1 MGCHV
6 LGGKAALNSED
17 SMEPRISYAKVAPDA
32 FKAMIALNTHVR
44 QSGLEPPL
52 LDLINVRASQVN
64 GCAYCIHMHTLE
76 ARRRGESE
84 ERLHLL
90 GAWRESPLYTER
102 ERAALAWTEAVT
114 LVAQTHVP
122 DEVFAQA
129 SRHFSEEE
137 LAKLTL
143 AVANINSLNRI
154 AISFRAVHPIS
165 GPVVTA

>member
-1 MGCHV
+1 
-6 LGGKAALNSED
+6 
-17 SMEPRISYAKVAPDA
+17 
-32 FKAMIALNTHVR
+32 
-44 QSGLEPPL
+44 
-52 LDLINVRASQVN
+52 
-64 GCAYCIHMHTLE
+64 MHTLE

-154 AISFRAVHPIS
+154 AISFRAVHPVG